1 MREKVDDELNGRLKE
16 SEKSEMK
23 HIKTPNGGREA
34 PKEDAIIKTHKK
46 GK

>member
-23 HIKTPNGGREA
+23 HIKTPMEGEKRR
-34 PKEDAIIKTHKK
+34 KKTQ
-46 GK
+46 